1 MAPSC
6 QCSDVFAE
14 TTIHSQNWAVLF
26 HPWHPWSGFTLCS
39 RLSNGSKDPEIPL
52 TLLVAES
59 FISTSL
65 ENEQGALLES
75 GPSKWEKPTFAW
87 SWSILGPGLLVC
99 LADTDAGC
107 LLVACQSGSRYG
119 YGLLLLQILL
129 IPVLF
134 MAQDLTVR
142 LGVCTGQGHSACIR
156 DHFGP
161 RCCWFATI
169 LLLMECVIAMV
180 SEMSGVAATGRLWGM
195 DQASSVLLA
204 ALIIAGTVVGLSYR
218 QIETIGIVL
227 GAFELTFVLTML
239 YYHPSLDSIMTD
251 VAARFA
257 DPEYMKLIS
266 ANIGAVIMPWM
277 IYFQQSAVVARRL
290 QTSKAMSEERTGTLL
305 GSVLT
310 QLIMIGA
317 LVTLAAAHSINKDLH
332 SVDEI
337 VKAISPA
344 FGEMGS
350 KVLVSLAFLG
360 GSLCAAFVVSLAAT
374 WALCEAAE
382 SDDAV
387 TALEQS
393 PRDAPFFYGSFL
405 SVVLLGAL
413 VLLSGV
419 NTVRLNVWVELLDG
433 ILMPVAVGFLYLLA
447 ISPVLP
453 EVVRVKGMYKWCAGI
468 IFALVAFTS
477 LASAITG
484 FITQAWD
491 NHHLTRV
498 HART

>member
-1 MAPSC
+1 
-6 QCSDVFAE
+6 
-14 TTIHSQNWAVLF
+14 
-26 HPWHPWSGFTLCS
+26 
-39 RLSNGSKDPEIPL
+39 
-52 TLLVAES
+52 
-59 FISTSL
+59 
-65 ENEQGALLES
+65 
-75 GPSKWEKPTFAW
+75 
-87 SWSILGPGLLVC
+87 
-99 LADTDAGC
+99 
-107 LLVACQSGSRYG
+107 
-119 YGLLLLQILL
+119 
-129 IPVLF
+129 

-491 NHHLTRV
+491 NHHFTRV

>member
-1 MAPSC
+1 M
-6 QCSDVFAE
+6 
-14 TTIHSQNWAVLF
+14 
-26 HPWHPWSGFTLCS
+26 FTL
-39 RLSNGSKDPEIPL
+39 P
-52 TLLVAES
+52 
-59 FISTSL
+59 TSL
-65 ENEQGALLES
+65 DNEQGALLEY

-107 LLVACQSGSRYG
+107 LLVACQSGSKYG

-161 RCCWFATI
+161 RCCWFATV

-195 DQASSVLLA
+195 DQVSSVLLA
-204 ALIIAGTVVGLSYR
+204 AVLIASTVVGLSYR

-239 YYHPSLDSIMTD
+239 YYHPSLDTIMKD
-251 VAARFA
+251 SVARFA
-257 DPEYMKLIS
+257 DPEFFKLIS

-290 QTSKAMSEERTGTLL
+290 RTSNAMSEERTGTLL
-305 GSVLT
+305 GSMLT

-317 LVTLAAAHSINKDLH
+317 LVTLAAANSINKDLH

-337 VKAISPA
+337 VRAISPA
-344 FGEMGS
+344 FGDVGS

-374 WALCEAAE
+374 WALCEAAQ

-419 NTVRLNVWVELLDG
+419 NTVKLNVWVELLDG

-453 EVVRVKGMYKWCAGI
+453 EVVRVKGMYKWCAGT
-468 IFALVAFTS
+468 IFVLVAFTS

-484 FITQAWD
+484 FIEQAWD
-491 NHHLTRV
+491 NHHFTRV
-498 HART
+498 HAQT